1 MLPRFAAP
9 GRLKSGTTL
18 LALRAT
24 PSFHDWQSTSS
35 LWKNGENPAFF
46 SFSIF
51 FSFRVTEKKMEMK
64 KEKEARKWGA
74 IDFSTGC

>member
-1 MLPRFAAP
+1 MTGDVA
-9 GRLKSGTTL
+9 
-18 LALRAT
+18 
-24 PSFHDWQSTSS
+24 SS
-35 LWKNGENPAFF
+35 LLKNGENPVFF

-64 KEKEARKWGA
+64 KEKEVRKWGA